1 MNPTRDGIIAT
12 ILVLLGCS
20 LLYTRV
26 LNKEQRSKLEK
37 KAWFILLAPFL
48 IVWLIVHLLGKA
60 KSGFVAVIL
69 AGTFCLV
76 EGYFSRN
83 RLLPILKKIL
93 NKVSFGLYS
102 PKGEQ
107 S

>member
-12 ILVLLGCS
+12 VLVLIGCG

-48 IVWLIVHLLGKA
+48 IVWLIVHLLSKA

-69 AGTFCLV
+69 AGAFCFV
-76 EGYFSRN
+76 EGYFSRH
-83 RLLPILKKIL
+83 RLIPLVKKVLSKI
-93 NKVSFGLYS
+93 SFGLYS

-107 S
+107 Q